1 MSGAGHWRSVA
12 RSASVVAAS
21 VALSTACGG
30 APTAPVAT
38 GALHPLALTV
48 ASDDPFGAWAQLQ
61 TTTTTTDAGIA
72 GTITTTNHRVLL
84 LRLEPVGDDEDIRM
98 HGVVCDAWVENST
111 SMASTELPE
120 AFIETF
126 PAVEYTG
133 ALDRAD
139 RAPTLRIDP
148 AVELLGLA
156 PGNPDGPLPTGAD
169 DPAAADTD
177 GDGHPGVTI
186 RVTGF
191 GGGDMYFAQ
200 RTRRTLEVTRFE
212 GPFLDGV
219 ISWAAERVVLDAT
232 SRTLR
237 NAREAIPTDDP
248 AQNWFRSTRV
258 PDDAT
263 CAQVVE
269 AGMALFAR

>member
-1 MSGAGHWRSVA
+1 MSGAAHWRA
-12 RSASVVAAS
+12 SAVAAA

-30 APTAPVAT
+30 APPTPVAT
-38 GALHPLALTV
+38 GPLHSLALTT
-48 ASDDPFGAWAQLQ
+48 ADDDPFGTWAQLQ

-84 LRLEPVGDDEDIRM
+84 LKMEPADEDAHVRM
-98 HGVVCDAWVENST
+98 HGVVCDVWVENST
-111 SMASTELPE
+111 SMASTEIPP

-126 PAVEYTG
+126 PDVEYTG
-133 ALDRAD
+133 VLERA
-139 RAPTLRIDP
+139 RTGATLRLDP
-148 AVELLGLA
+148 STEHLGFA
-156 PGNPDGPLPTGAD
+156 DDADDAPLPASAD

-200 RTRRTLEVTRFE
+200 RTHRTFEVTLFE

-219 ISWAAERVVLDAT
+219 ITWTAERVVLDAT

-237 NAREAIPTDDP
+237 NAREAVPTSDP

-263 CAQVVE
+263 CAQIVD
-269 AGMALFAR
+269 AGPALFAR